1 MDKKKFHASFQ
12 FASEG
17 VRDVWKNEQNFR
29 IHSIVALLMV
39 VSGFLFQL
47 STTEWLFLLLSIFGV
62 LSLELM
68 NTAVERSV
76 DLITSD
82 YHPIAKR
89 AKDASAAAVLIFSC
103 GAAII
108 GIIIF
113 LPKILALFFH

>member
-1 MDKKKFHASFQ
+1 MDNKKLRASFQ

-29 IHSIVALLMV
+29 IHSTVAFVMI
-39 VSGFLFQL
+39 SFGFFFEL

-62 LSLELM
+62 LSLEVM
-68 NTAVERSV
+68 NTAVERTV
-76 DLITSD
+76 DLITSE
-82 YHPIAKR
+82 YHPVAKR

-108 GIIIF
+108 GMIIF
-113 LPKILALFFH
+113 LPKIIGIFI